1 MITVLFLDFLNN
13 VVRVL
18 GFSEEVVRAGFNFG
32 AVREFSVKKE
42 LGMLFENAVLIGV
55 QASEEGLRPVFGGG
69 FVAFPECAG
78 MVFNVS
84 RHFKLNV
91 NFT

>member
-1 MITVLFLDFLNN
+1 MGSVFFLDFLNDM
-13 VVRVL
+13 VWVF

-32 AVREFSVKKE
+32 AVREFSVKEEPGVLLEDGE
-42 LGMLFENAVLIGV
+42 LVRVEP
-55 QASEEGLRPVFGGG
+55 SEEGLRLILGGV